1 MALISGVADLE
12 ILGDAPVKDK
22 AYRRYA
28 AGVDKALLLFETALE
43 EWADYISFLNRLLKV
58 RYKRN
63 TTLIPYF
70 TSRRTNILDRVCKLD
85 RRPALLFPPRLP
97 SRNVYHNA

>member
-1 MALISGVADLE
+1 MNWLFFGCLANPE
-12 ILGDAPVKDK
+12 TLGDAPVKDK

-58 RYKRN
+58 RYNRSP
-63 TTLIPYF
+63 TATIRF
-70 TSRRTNILDRVCKLD
+70 TARCTNI
-85 RRPALLFPPRLP
+85 
-97 SRNVYHNA
+97 SR

>member
-1 MALISGVADLE
+1 MKMDFFGDFADPVT
-12 ILGDAPVKDK
+12 LGDAPVKDK

-58 RYKRN
+58 RYHRD
-63 TTLIPYF
+63 TAPIAMRF
-70 TSRRTNILDRVCKLD
+70 TARYIDILG
-85 RRPALLFPPRLP
+85 
-97 SRNVYHNA
+97 